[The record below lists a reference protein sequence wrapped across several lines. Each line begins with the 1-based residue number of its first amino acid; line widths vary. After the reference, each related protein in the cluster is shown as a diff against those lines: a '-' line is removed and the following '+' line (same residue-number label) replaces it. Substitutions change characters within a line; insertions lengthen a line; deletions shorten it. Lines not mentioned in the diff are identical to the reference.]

1 MGLHQPGTER
11 NTTGKPVF
19 AVRQNLCRAF
29 YFGRTAKSLFAVR
42 FLYSARQ
49 RKNARQTSYLPCA
62 WRKRTAKILFAVR
75 FYYSARHIFLPLR
88 IPSNPNVILLK
99 ILCRAHYFRRTANSC
114 VCRAFLL

>member
-1 MGLHQPGTER
+1 VAGR
-11 NTTGKPVF
+11 TTGKPVF
-19 AVRQNLCRAF
+19 AVRQNLCHAF

-49 RKNARQTSYLPCA
+49 RKNTRQTSCLPCA
-62 WRKRTAKILFAVR
+62 WRNRTAKILFALR
-75 FYYSARHIFLPLR
+75 FYYSARQSIFLPLR